1 MGTKIYSDNYCNH
14 FDEIMLFAP
23 VRRLNTKVLKDRKA
37 SETLVS
43 CGYHGATVILSA
55 EDAKIAIHE
64 NPDLFSDA
72 NSRGTVAGW
81 KASANFLTV
90 DNAFSVYESYAR
102 VLHSFEWKN
111 LPVIDGDRSTAYE
124 LECVEIA
131 KKRYPNAVK
140 VERTGQRRTRNKGYY
155 PDITVTFSD
164 GTQIFI
170 ECKGADSVLSTRSAR
185 TIHGRDEEE

>member
-1 MGTKIYSDNYCNH
+1 MGTKIYSENYCNH

-37 SETLVS
+37 SETLVN
-43 CGYHGATVILSA
+43 CGYHGATVILSS
-55 EDAKIAIHE
+55 EDVKRAIFE
-64 NPDLFSDA
+64 CPSLFGDA
-72 NSRGTVAGW
+72 NSKGTIADW
-81 KASANFLTV
+81 KATTNFLTV
-90 DNAFSVYESYAR
+90 DSAFSVYESYEKI
-102 VLHSFEWKN
+102 LHTFEWKN
-111 LPVIDGDRSTAYE
+111 LQVIDGDRSTAYE
-124 LECVEIA
+124 LECLEIA
-131 KKRYPNAVK
+131 KKRYPDAIK

-155 PDITVTFSD
+155 PDITVTFTD

>member
-14 FDEIMLFAP
+14 FHEVMLFAP

-55 EDAKIAIHE
+55 NDAKIAIHE
-64 NPDLFSDA
+64 NSDLFSDA
-72 NSRGTVAGW
+72 NSRGTIAGW
-81 KASANFLTV
+81 KATTNFLVV
-90 DNAFSVYESYAR
+90 DSALSVYESYAK
-102 VLHSFEWKN
+102 VLHSFEWKS
-111 LPVIDGDRSTAYE
+111 LPIIDGDRSTAYE
-124 LECVEIA
+124 LECLEIA
-131 KKRYPNAVK
+131 EKRYPEAVK

-155 PDITVTFSD
+155 PDITVTFPD
-164 GTQIFI
+164 GTQLFI
-170 ECKGADSVLSTRSAR
+170 ECKGADSVFSTRSAR